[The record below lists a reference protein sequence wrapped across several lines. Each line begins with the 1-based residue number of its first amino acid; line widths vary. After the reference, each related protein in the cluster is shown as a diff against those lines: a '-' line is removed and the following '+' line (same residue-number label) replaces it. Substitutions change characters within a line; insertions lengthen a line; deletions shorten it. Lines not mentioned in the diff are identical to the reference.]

1 MFKRRDERLI
11 NSGIKDIVNSS
22 LDIKCYR
29 HDFFFLLLLYFILIF
44 FVDLMLL
51 LILWEFRKVM
61 IILLISYSIL
71 VSLALLPVIVY
82 LAFKIKK
89 ILFSL
94 NQYIFCEATLKD
106 FNVKGFFVASF
117 EVLIEIEGR
126 SIKKELAFVFMTIAL
141 SQLRF
146 EIGTVTISFSSLL
159 VCMMLGTV
167 FCNLCPRS
175 GDIMKRVDKCT
186 TSRTVH

>member
-51 LILWEFRKVM
+51 LIFWEFRRVM

-82 LAFKIKK
+82 LAFKIKN

-117 EVLIEIEGR
+117 EVLIEIEGK
-126 SIKKELAFVFMTIAL
+126 SIKKETNRIFHTTYKFPRLDDYKNKKVK
-141 SQLRF
+141 
-146 EIGTVTISFSSLL
+146 IGYNSFSDQ
-159 VCMMLGTV
+159 V
-167 FCNLCPRS
+167 
-175 GDIMKRVDKCT
+175 IIVDL
-186 TSRTVH
+186 